1 MRSYQGAP
9 NAGRHPYSEARF
21 LKLAIHLF
29 RETSV
34 RAEAKLLQQKIG
46 QCGVSANR
54 FG

>member
-1 MRSYQGAP
+1 MRVVILTPRQ
-9 NAGRHPYSEARF
+9 RF
-21 LKLAIHLF
+21 SNLAIHLF
-29 RETSV
+29 LETSV